1 MLDKGDEN
9 EILVEDVSNSYRD
22 VPKKLDESSNSVN
35 RQDIAID
42 QFLDENTQSNI
53 DSQIRK
59 DMMKTSRY
67 SYMGGNHGLTTT

>member
-67 SYMGGNHGLTTT
+67 SYIGGAHGLTTT